1 MLEPRHQSLPL
12 LSSPIVI
19 LGIHISFGTGDA
31 MPISGRVC
39 RIIGWVLSG
48 LLAALYAFS
57 ASGKLTGNQQA
68 MEGFEKFGLADWRII
83 IGIGEVCSVILF
95 LIPRTAVAGTLLLSA
110 YMGGAIVTH
119 MQHGESIIL
128 PSLVLVV
135 VWIAAGLRLPELSRT
150 LIQGKA

>member
-1 MLEPRHQSLPL
+1 
-12 LSSPIVI
+12 
-19 LGIHISFGTGDA
+19 

-48 LLAALYAFS
+48 LLAGLYAFS
-57 ASGKLTGNQQA
+57 ASLKLAANQQA
-68 MEGFEKFGLADWRII
+68 VEGFEKFGLSDWRII
-83 IGIGEVCSVILF
+83 IGIGEICCALLF

-119 MQHGESIIL
+119 MQHGESIVG
-128 PSLVLVV
+128 PSIVLVV